1 MYEAMER
8 GEPYTIR
15 SRNGAETEVSCD
27 EFRELVWLLWANALE
42 QAPHIELSAP
52 AKVHLWRSVAH
63 GIAHLPD
70 QAVRELAEAY
80 RPRERPRANR
90 LRPGLRAMFN
100 VDSAETFVTEYWP
113 DKLFLAHGPV
123 GRLAGLVSYDF
134 DALAQMAKHHTEAF
148 CRTPEGKAI
157 ALVVQPGQERALYD
171 AGFTIYFHNLS
182 SPSLHEWVGALD
194 AELGLVRGVTRVAA
208 FASRHGTGLPPHYDQ
223 NDNFVC
229 QARGAKRW
237 RIASNT
243 HVQYP
248 TLGYTIGAKV
258 GEVHKMEAPN
268 GFPLG
273 MPSDYQTVELRPG
286 SVMFMPRGTWHDT
299 ETVEEE
305 SLHFNVQSGLPTW
318 KDAIEYVLT
327 QNGALYA
334 EEWRAPISQLFDG
347 DQVRKELEDDL
358 KEKLRRLV
366 EAVCDDEIRIDR
378 NGFQKYIMSR
388 PSRA

>member
-1 MYEAMER
+1 
-8 GEPYTIR
+8 
-15 SRNGAETEVSCD
+15 
-27 EFRELVWLLWANALE
+27 
-42 QAPHIELSAP
+42 
-52 AKVHLWRSVAH
+52 
-63 GIAHLPD
+63 
-70 QAVRELAEAY
+70 
-80 RPRERPRANR
+80 
-90 LRPGLRAMFN
+90 
-100 VDSAETFVTEYWP
+100 
-113 DKLFLAHGPV
+113 
-123 GRLAGLVSYDF
+123 
-134 DALAQMAKHHTEAF
+134 
-148 CRTPEGKAI
+148 
-157 ALVVQPGQERALYD
+157 
-171 AGFTIYFHNLS
+171 
-182 SPSLHEWVGALD
+182 
-194 AELGLVRGVTRVAA
+194 
-208 FASRHGTGLPPHYDQ
+208 
-223 NDNFVC
+223 
-229 QARGAKRW
+229 
-237 RIASNT
+237 
-243 HVQYP
+243 
-248 TLGYTIGAKV
+248 LGYTIGAKV